1 VQSKISPVSWKCGSR
16 ESRRGP
22 NPTVPGPADNGQH
35 ETEAI
40 GGRQGGKAAR
50 GQDTGV
56 IRLVFRNRGLPARA
70 ITWQSCP
77 AMQLAAITGREA
89 AGPRPLALWQRPQ
102 GFLAGSDR
110 ARQKPPMTRWP
121 EASSHRLGDCE
132 MVVLRCKRCGRR
144 ASNLHRAGDG
154 DGGAG
159 SPAATHR

>member
-77 AMQLAAITGREA
+77 RDATCCYHGKRSCRAATLGTLAASPGIFGR
-89 AGPRPLALWQRPQ
+89 
-102 GFLAGSDR
+102 
-110 ARQKPPMTRWP
+110 
-121 EASSHRLGDCE
+121 
-132 MVVLRCKRCGRR
+132 LR
-144 ASNLHRAGDG
+144 
-154 DGGAG
+154 
-159 SPAATHR
+159 